1 MNKKILQSPEI
12 TNATFIRQVK
22 TLLMFGLLN
31 KDLVKPILAQLET
44 LNEKHKFNLSELIT
58 LQTYLG
64 RFKQIK
70 EVRSDG
76 LVKIGMWTN

>member
-1 MNKKILQSPEI
+1 MQSPEI

-44 LNEKHKFNLSELIT
+44 LNEKHKFNLSELII

>member
-1 MNKKILQSPEI
+1 
-12 TNATFIRQVK
+12 
-22 TLLMFGLLN
+22 MFGLLN

-76 LVKIGMWTN
+76 LVKIGMWTNKAIDKASDKETDLTREGLPPL

>member
-1 MNKKILQSPEI
+1 MQSPEI

>member
-1 MNKKILQSPEI
+1 MQSPEI

-44 LNEKHKFNLSELIT
+44 LSEKHKFNLSELIT